1 MDMIDRWMD
10 GSREDRRA
18 GQKHV
23 GKTSLRPATIMDI
36 DWLMTARERGA
47 SHRSGGR
54 GLGDITEA
62 KTQYSQIKTKVA
74 G

>member
-1 MDMIDRWMD
+1 MDVIDRWMD
-10 GSREDRRA
+10 GLREDRRA

-54 GLGDITEA
+54 GCDITEA
-62 KTQYSQIKTKVA
+62 KTQYSQIKTKAA